1 MTGNEDGVP
10 MELDLAA
17 WGKVITLETTG
28 RRSRSV
34 RRVTIGYAVDGEAYL
49 VAASSDT
56 TAWALNLAAD
66 PHCHVELVGSRRSC
80 TARSLRGTAR
90 EAAIVALIV
99 KYGAPAERLG
109 GGPAF
114 RLVPD

>member
-1 MTGNEDGVP
+1 MTGNRADVP

-28 RRSRSV
+28 RHSGRV

-66 PHCHVELVGSRRSC
+66 PHYHVKLLGTRRSY
-80 TARSLRGTAR
+80 TARPLRGTER
-90 EAAIVALIV
+90 ETAIVALIL

-114 RLVPD
+114 RLLPD